1 MNSKTGERSIQQ
13 MSENT
18 GQKPGLGM
26 EYVIINLV
34 EDGGE
39 KMETIWLSV
48 DEVTL
53 ISLMTAT
60 GIDLFIIQEFHFTNA
75 IGFLGSMIQR
85 LFFFL
90 GG

>member
-1 MNSKTGERSIQQ
+1 MNSKTGERRVQQ

-39 KMETIWLSV
+39 KMETI
-48 DEVTL
+48 
-53 ISLMTAT
+53 
-60 GIDLFIIQEFHFTNA
+60 
-75 IGFLGSMIQR
+75 
-85 LFFFL
+85 
-90 GG
+90 

>member
-1 MNSKTGERSIQQ
+1 M
-13 MSENT
+13 
-18 GQKPGLGM
+18 
-26 EYVIINLV
+26 
-34 EDGGE
+34 
-39 KMETIWLSV
+39 

-60 GIDLFIIQEFHFTNA
+60 GIDLFIIREFHSTNA
-75 IGFLGSMIQR
+75 IRFLGSMIQR

>member
-1 MNSKTGERSIQQ
+1 